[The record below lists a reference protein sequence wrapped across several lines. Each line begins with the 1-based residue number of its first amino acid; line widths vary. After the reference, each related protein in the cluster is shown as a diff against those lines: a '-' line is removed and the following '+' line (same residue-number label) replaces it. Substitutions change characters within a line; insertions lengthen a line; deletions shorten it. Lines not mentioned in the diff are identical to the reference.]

1 MPVYLRGLMPV
12 ARRNTKPRFSIEE
25 WSLKNP
31 SEQRV
36 SLLAKEFKRHPHPS
50 MELFFNIARS
60 KGFTTTEA
68 IKMWKHATKPK

>member
-12 ARRNTKPRFSIEE
+12 AKRNTKPRFSIEE

-36 SLLAKEFKRHPHPS
+36 SLLAKEFKRHPHP
-50 MELFFNIARS
+50 
-60 KGFTTTEA
+60 
-68 IKMWKHATKPK
+68 